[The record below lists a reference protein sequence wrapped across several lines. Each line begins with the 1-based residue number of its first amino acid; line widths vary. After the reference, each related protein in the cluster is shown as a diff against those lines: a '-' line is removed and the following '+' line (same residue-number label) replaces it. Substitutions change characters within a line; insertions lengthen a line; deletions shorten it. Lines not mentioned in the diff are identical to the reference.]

1 MKWQLLNT
9 GFNSGVFN
17 MRFDIDLARNSKPGQ
32 AVLRLYRWRPYCI
45 SLGAHQSFDSVNL
58 NKATDDNVELVKR
71 PTGGRAILH
80 SEELTYS
87 VIFPISEN
95 LSAKNIYY
103 HINLALLEGLTIYN
117 SELNEIEPESNQPD
131 FPSFYKQ
138 EKSTICFAVSAKN
151 ELKYFGKKLVGSAQR
166 KLGNSILQ
174 HGSIL
179 CGPYHLNIVNYLYA
193 ENPKVL
199 KSEIKNTTTDLGSI
213 LNENI
218 DYDKLAKSIAKGFEI
233 KFNMKFDKVLT
244 SELETIH

>member
-9 GFNSGVFN
+9 GSNSGVFN
-17 MRFDIDLARNSKPGQ
+17 MGFDIDLARNSKPGQ

-45 SLGAHQSFDSVNL
+45 SLGAHQSINSVNL
-58 NKATDDNVELVKR
+58 NKAAADNIEVVKR

-87 VIFPISEN
+87 VIFPLSEN
-95 LSAKNIYY
+95 LSAKDIY
-103 HINLALLEGLTIYN
+103 HDINLALIEGLKIYN
-117 SELNEIEPESNQPD
+117 SKLNEIEPESSQPN

-138 EKSTICFAVSAKN
+138 EKSAICFAVPAKS

-166 KLGNSILQ
+166 KLENTILQ

-179 CGPYHLNIVNYLYA
+179 CGPYHLNLVDYLYT
-193 ENPKVL
+193 ENTQAL
-199 KSEIKNTTTDLGSI
+199 KSEIENTTTDLGSI

-218 DYDKLAKSIAKGFEI
+218 YYDGLAKSIAKGFEI
-233 KFNMKFDKVLT
+233 KFDMKFEEALT
-244 SELETIH
+244 PEFETIH

>member
-9 GFNSGVFN
+9 GSNSGVFN
-17 MRFDIDLARNSKPGQ
+17 MGFDIDLARNSKPGQ

-45 SLGAHQSFDSVNL
+45 SLGAHQRIDSVNL
-58 NKATDDNVELVKR
+58 NKAADDNIEVVKR

-87 VIFPISEN
+87 VIFPLSEN
-95 LSAKNIYY
+95 LSAKDIY
-103 HINLALLEGLTIYN
+103 HDINLALMEGLKIYN
-117 SELNEIEPESNQPD
+117 SKLNEIEPESSQPN

-138 EKSTICFAVSAKN
+138 EKSAICFAVPAKS

-166 KLGNSILQ
+166 KLENTILQ

-179 CGPYHLNIVNYLYA
+179 CGPYHLNLVNYLHA
-193 ENPKVL
+193 ENPQAL
-199 KSEIKNTTTDLGSI
+199 KSEIENTTTDLGSI

-218 DYDKLAKSIAKGFEI
+218 YYDGLAKSIAKGFEI
-233 KFNMKFDKVLT
+233 KFDMKFEEALT
-244 SELETIH
+244 PEFETIH

>member
-117 SELNEIEPESNQPD
+117 SELCI
-131 FPSFYKQ
+131 
-138 EKSTICFAVSAKN
+138 
-151 ELKYFGKKLVGSAQR
+151 
-166 KLGNSILQ
+166 
-174 HGSIL
+174 
-179 CGPYHLNIVNYLYA
+179 
-193 ENPKVL
+193 
-199 KSEIKNTTTDLGSI
+199 
-213 LNENI
+213 
-218 DYDKLAKSIAKGFEI
+218 
-233 KFNMKFDKVLT
+233 
-244 SELETIH
+244 

>member
-103 HINLALLEGLTIYN
+103 HINLALLEGLTIYD

-138 EKSTICFAVSAKN
+138 EKSTICSAVSAK
-151 ELKYFGKKLVGSAQR
+151 Q
-166 KLGNSILQ
+166 
-174 HGSIL
+174 
-179 CGPYHLNIVNYLYA
+179 IVLF
-193 ENPKVL
+193 
-199 KSEIKNTTTDLGSI
+199 S
-213 LNENI
+213 
-218 DYDKLAKSIAKGFEI
+218 
-233 KFNMKFDKVLT
+233 
-244 SELETIH
+244 